1 MTSKN
6 YKNAIIKLL
15 KDQFSSLKIQVSA
28 FIEQLFELKQVEA
41 ISNVRNLRKRY
52 NEIELL
58 CRNLNSR

>member
-52 NEIELL
+52 DQMELFL
-58 CRNLNSR
+58 RNLNSR

>member
-1 MTSKN
+1 MTAEN
-6 YKNAIIKLL
+6 YKNAIKLL
-15 KDQFSSLKIQVSA
+15 KDQFSSLQTQVSA

-58 CRNLNSR
+58 WRNLNSR

>member
-1 MTSKN
+1 MTAEN
-6 YKNAIIKLL
+6 YKKAIKLL
-15 KDQFSSLKIQVSA
+15 KDQFPSLQIQVST

>member
-1 MTSKN
+1 MTAEN
-6 YKNAIIKLL
+6 YKNAIKLL
-15 KDQFSSLKIQVSA
+15 KDQFPSLQIQVSA

>member
-1 MTSKN
+1 MTAEN
-6 YKNAIIKLL
+6 YKNAIKLL
-15 KDQFSSLKIQVSA
+15 KDQFSSFQIQVSA